1 MKIVY
6 LHQYFV
12 TPDMP
17 GGTRSYEMGRRLVE
31 AGHEV
36 HMITSDQSGRIGASE
51 GWRFTEEAGIHVHWT
66 TVPYGNEMPYGE
78 RIKAFFLFAWRSA
91 REAAR
96 VGGDLVFATST
107 PLTIAL
113 PAVYAAKRCGIPM
126 VFEVRDLWPAVPI
139 ALGALKNP
147 LSRRLARRLE
157 RFAYGNASHVVALA
171 PGMRDAIVET
181 GYPSERVS
189 VIPNGADLDL
199 FDVPPE
205 EGNRLRRL
213 HPWLQGRPLV
223 LFAGTLGMAN
233 GVDYLVRLAST
244 VRTLDPEIRFLVI
257 GGGKEVERVRGM
269 AREQG
274 VLESNFFMMNAIPKR
289 EIPAWLSAS
298 DLVTALF
305 TGPKI
310 VWKDAVQ
317 NKFFDAMAAGRPIVN
332 NFEGW
337 QSRIAEE
344 HGAGLILPAEDIPE
358 AARLLTG
365 AIRNQEW
372 MEKARTAARQLGRER
387 FSRERLAWELEQVLT
402 SVRNQYK
409 AGKTF

>member
-6 LHQYFV
+6 LHQCVV

-157 RFAYGNASHVVALA
+157 HFPSGPPPIGSPLA
-171 PGMRDAIVET
+171 PECGVPSWERA
-181 GYPSERVS
+181 YPPGGFS
-189 VIPNGADLDL
+189 VFPMGL
-199 FDVPPE
+199 VP
-205 EGNRLRRL
+205 
-213 HPWLQGRPLV
+213 
-223 LFAGTLGMAN
+223 
-233 GVDYLVRLAST
+233 
-244 VRTLDPEIRFLVI
+244 
-257 GGGKEVERVRGM
+257 
-269 AREQG
+269 
-274 VLESNFFMMNAIPKR
+274 
-289 EIPAWLSAS
+289 
-298 DLVTALF
+298 
-305 TGPKI
+305 
-310 VWKDAVQ
+310 VW
-317 NKFFDAMAAGRPIVN
+317 
-332 NFEGW
+332 
-337 QSRIAEE
+337 S
-344 HGAGLILPAEDIPE
+344 
-358 AARLLTG
+358 
-365 AIRNQEW
+365 
-372 MEKARTAARQLGRER
+372 
-387 FSRERLAWELEQVLT
+387 
-402 SVRNQYK
+402 Y
-409 AGKTF
+409 